1 MNMEWLTAILA
12 IALVTGIA
20 VLVIGIWMLLRR

>member
-1 MNMEWLTAILA
+1 MSMEWLTAILG

-20 VLVIGIWMLLRR
+20 VLVIGIWMPLRR